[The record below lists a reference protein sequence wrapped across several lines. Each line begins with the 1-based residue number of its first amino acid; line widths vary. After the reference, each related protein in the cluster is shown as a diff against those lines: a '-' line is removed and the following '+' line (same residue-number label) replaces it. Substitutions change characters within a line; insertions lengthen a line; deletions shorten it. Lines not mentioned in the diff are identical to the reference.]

1 MISIQRKGIVQN
13 SMLINSVFHKVIIDS
28 YYKKTIM
35 YKLSLIIFLTICC
48 LSSSSAQSTINS
60 SNNEIHNSFS
70 YAYIRVEGKFLSKKL
85 KVKVDLGDSDEQIAE
100 GEKLSEILTNK
111 KSYAAILNYMSK
123 IGFEL
128 VNTFDLTRSSDGSG
142 GTSGIIYVMKKAEE

>member
-1 MISIQRKGIVQN
+1 
-13 SMLINSVFHKVIIDS
+13 
-28 YYKKTIM
+28 M
-35 YKLSLIIFLTICC
+35 YKLLLITFLTVCC
-48 LSSSSAQSTINS
+48 LNSSSAHYPINTVAK
-60 SNNEIHNSFS
+60 IQNSYS

-85 KVKVDLGDSDEQIAE
+85 KVKVDLGDSDEQIAD

-128 VNTFDLTRSSDGSG
+128 VNTFDLTDNYNGSG
-142 GTSGIIYVMKKAEE
+142 GTSGIIYVMKKAEEN

>member
-1 MISIQRKGIVQN
+1 
-13 SMLINSVFHKVIIDS
+13 
-28 YYKKTIM
+28 M

-142 GTSGIIYVMKKAEE
+142 GT

>member
-1 MISIQRKGIVQN
+1 
-13 SMLINSVFHKVIIDS
+13 
-28 YYKKTIM
+28 M
-35 YKLSLIIFLTICC
+35 YKLPLIIFLTFCG
-48 LSSSSAQSTINS
+48 LNNSTAHYASSAQT
-60 SNNEIHNSFS
+60 EIRDTFS

-85 KVKVDLGDSDEQIAE
+85 KVKVDLGDSDEQIEE

-123 IGFEL
+123 IGYEL
-128 VNTFDLTRSSDGSG
+128 VNTFDLTDNYNGSG

>member
-35 YKLSLIIFLTICC
+35 YKLSLIIFFIVCC
-48 LSSSSAQSTINS
+48 LNNSTAQSDVSIQT
-60 SNNEIHNSFS
+60 ELQTTFS
-70 YAYIRVEGKFLSKKL
+70 YAYIQVEGKLLSRKL

>member
-35 YKLSLIIFLTICC
+35 YKLSLIIFFIVCC
-48 LSSSSAQSTINS
+48 LNNSTAQSDVSIQT
-60 SNNEIHNSFS
+60 ELQTTFS
-70 YAYIRVEGKFLSKKL
+70 YAYIQVEGKLLSRKL

-123 IGFEL
+123 IGYEL

-142 GTSGIIYVMKKAEE
+142 GTSGIIYVMKKAED

>member
-1 MISIQRKGIVQN
+1 
-13 SMLINSVFHKVIIDS
+13 
-28 YYKKTIM
+28 M
-35 YKLSLIIFLTICC
+35 YKLLLITFLTVCC
-48 LSSSSAQSTINS
+48 LSNSSANYPPLNSLTKIQSTY
-60 SNNEIHNSFS
+60 S

-111 KSYAAILNYMSK
+111 KSYAAILNHMSK
-123 IGFEL
+123 IGYEL
-128 VNTFDLTRSSDGSG
+128 VNSFDLTDNYNGSG

>member
-1 MISIQRKGIVQN
+1 
-13 SMLINSVFHKVIIDS
+13 
-28 YYKKTIM
+28 M
-35 YKLSLIIFLTICC
+35 YKLLFIIFLTVSC
-48 LSSSSAQSTINS
+48 LNSSSAHYPINS
-60 SNNEIHNSFS
+60 LTKIQNTYS

-123 IGFEL
+123 IGYEL
-128 VNTFDLTRSSDGSG
+128 INSFDLTDNYNGSG

>member
-1 MISIQRKGIVQN
+1 
-13 SMLINSVFHKVIIDS
+13 
-28 YYKKTIM
+28 M

-48 LSSSSAQSTINS
+48 LTSSFAQSTTNS
-60 SNNEIHNSFS
+60 ANNEIHNTFS

-111 KSYAAILNYMSK
+111 KSYASILNYMSK
-123 IGFEL
+123 IGYEL
-128 VNTFDLTRSSDGSG
+128 VNTFDLTDNYNGSG
-142 GTSGIIYVMKKAEE
+142 GTSGIIYIMKKAEEN